1 MSKVKQHY
9 ERDGLV
15 KTITEA
21 LDKAGLGNRQL
32 SFEELAPLDHFHS
45 RGIEAT
51 AELSSTLA
59 INSDSKVLDIGS
71 GLGGPARYFA
81 SQFGCRVTGIDL
93 TQSYVDAAT
102 YLTERTGLA
111 DKVNFD
117 CGDALALPYADNTFD
132 IVVTQHVAMNIE
144 NRERFYAEAFR
155 VLKPGGQFALYDVT
169 AGEASGA
176 DADESEREGASSGD
190 QPYFPVPWADGP
202 STSFLKTPQN
212 LREILELQGFEIST
226 WLDRSDKAIEWF
238 NEIVAKQKSTQP
250 NSAPTLGLS
259 VILGSD
265 FGTRASNLNRSLKE
279 KKVSI
284 SEAVLRKPAR

>member
-21 LDKAGLGNRQL
+21 LDNAGLGNRKL
-32 SFEELAPLDHFHS
+32 SLEELAPLDHFHS

-51 AELSSTLA
+51 ADLSSVLEVK
-59 INSDSKVLDIGS
+59 SDSKVLDIGS

-81 SQFGCRVTGIDL
+81 SKFGCNVTGIDL
-93 TQSYVDAAT
+93 TQSYVDSAT

-169 AGEASGA
+169 AGEGV
-176 DADESEREGASSGD
+176 DANKSAGESAGD

-226 WLDRSDKAIEWF
+226 WLDRSDAAIAWF
-238 NEIVAKQKSTQP
+238 TELVAKQKNAQQ
-250 NSAPTLGLS
+250 NSAPAFGLN

-265 FGTRASNLNRSLKE
+265 FGMRAGNLNRSLKE
-279 KKVSI
+279 KRVTI
-284 SEAVLRKPAR
+284 SEAVLRKPET

>member
-15 KTITEA
+15 KSISDA
-21 LDKAGLGNRQL
+21 LERAGLGNKTL
-32 SFEELAPLDHFHS
+32 SIQELAPLDHFHS
-45 RGIEAT
+45 RGVEAT
-51 AELSSTLA
+51 ADLCNGLIVKPE
-59 INSDSKVLDIGS
+59 SKVLDIGS

-81 SQFGCRVTGIDL
+81 SKFGCSVTGIDL

-102 YLTERTGLA
+102 YLTERTGLQ
-111 DKVNFD
+111 DKVTFD

-132 IVVTQHVAMNIE
+132 VVITQHVAMNIE
-144 NRERFYAEAFR
+144 NRERFYSEAFR

-169 AGEASGA
+169 AGEGTGEPEGN
-176 DADESEREGASSGD
+176 DEDASSVGE
-190 QPYFPVPWADGP
+190 PYFPVPWADGP

-226 WLDRSDKAIEWF
+226 WLDRSDTAIAWF
-238 NEIVAKQKSTQP
+238 NELVTKQKNAQT
-250 NSAPTLGLS
+250 NSAPALGLNI
-259 VILGSD
+259 ILGSD
-265 FGTRASNLNRSLKE
+265 FGARASNLNRSLKE

-284 SEAVLRKPAR
+284 SEAILRKPA

>member
-15 KTITEA
+15 KTISAA
-21 LDKAGLGNRQL
+21 LEQAGLGDRQL
-32 SFEELAPLDHFHS
+32 SFQELAPLDHFHS

-51 AELSSTLA
+51 ADLSKVLD
-59 INSDSKVLDIGS
+59 IKSDSNVLDIGS

-81 SQFGCRVTGIDL
+81 SKFGCTVTGIDL

-111 DKVNFD
+111 DKVTFD

-144 NRERFYAEAFR
+144 NRERFYSEAFR

-169 AGEASGA
+169 AGESNGEGEGEGA
-176 DADESEREGASSGD
+176 ESE
-190 QPYFPVPWADGP
+190 PYFPVPWADGP

-212 LREILELQGFEIST
+212 LREILEMQGFEIST
-226 WLDRSDKAIEWF
+226 WLDRSDTAVEWF
-238 NEIVAKQKSTQP
+238 NELIAKQK
-250 NSAPTLGLS
+250 NAPPDPAPVLGLN
-259 VILGSD
+259 VIVGPD
-265 FGTRASNLNRSLKE
+265 FGARAANLNRSLKE
-279 KKVSI
+279 KRVSI
-284 SEAVLRKPAR
+284 SEAVLRKPL